1 MIFEEWK
8 EKDRERQLMRL
19 GMPSL
24 IRVRFEIWRIGLTRR
39 RFILFYFIFFFQIYK
54 STLCDGRKEEEI
66 PLKILVSSGTEK
78 NPIFLLSFFFF
89 FLYVKWKRW
98 RRTTSRPRN
107 TEEFLLDNEG
117 KKNGHGDDVC
127 VARAQD
133 QRVCRVDLQN
143 ESSRKEK

>member
-39 RFILFYFIFFFQIYK
+39 RFILFYFFQIYK

-89 FLYVKWKRW
+89 FLRQVKKVTTHNIKAEKHW
-98 RRTTSRPRN
+98 RIFSWQWR
-107 TEEFLLDNEG
+107 
-117 KKNGHGDDVC
+117 KKEWTWG
-127 VARAQD
+127 R
-133 QRVCRVDLQN
+133 RVCR
-143 ESSRKEK
+143 

>member
-1 MIFEEWK
+1 MK
-8 EKDRERQLMRL
+8 RKKYRERQLMRL

-39 RFILFYFIFFFQIYK
+39 RFILFYFYFFFQIYK

-89 FLYVKWKRW
+89 FS
-98 RRTTSRPRN
+98 TSS
-107 TEEFLLDNEG
+107 E
-117 KKNGHGDDVC
+117 KGDD
-127 VARAQD
+127 AQH
-133 QRVCRVDLQN
+133 QGRETLKN
-143 ESSRKEK
+143 FFLTMKEKRMDMGTTCVSLERRISACAA